1 MVKNKKDE
9 GILDAVNHKLDDMKF
24 RMILGFLAVL
34 QFAAVFLNSYSHVS
48 FGVQTKTSAAA
59 GKYDKKQNTVLKCHN
74 VPDCLFVS
82 SICLGRGRSHLRR
95 HFLQVATRGLH
106 FPGFKPHIICEFA
119 APHKPLICT
128 MQPHSHLTL
137 QCPTLQ
143 ILAVVPFITICFV
156 DKKALVNI
164 HRVVFFALQMILNAV
179 CMGYGGKI
187 KNGRQ

>member
-1 MVKNKKDE
+1 
-9 GILDAVNHKLDDMKF
+9 
-24 RMILGFLAVL
+24 
-34 QFAAVFLNSYSHVS
+34 
-48 FGVQTKTSAAA
+48 
-59 GKYDKKQNTVLKCHN
+59 

-82 SICLGRGRSHLRR
+82 SICLGRGCSHLRR
-95 HFLQVATRGLH
+95 HFLQVAARDLH
-106 FPGFKPHIICEFA
+106 FPGCKPHIICEFA
-119 APHKPLICT
+119 APHKQLICT

-137 QCPTLQ
+137 QWPKLQ

-187 KNGRQ
+187 KNDRQ

>member
-95 HFLQVATRGLH
+95 HFLQVAARDLH

-128 MQPHSHLTL
+128 MQPRSSSDAAVTNITDFGGSAVYNHL
-137 QCPTLQ
+137 
-143 ILAVVPFITICFV
+143 F
-156 DKKALVNI
+156 
-164 HRVVFFALQMILNAV
+164 R
-179 CMGYGGKI
+179 
-187 KNGRQ
+187 RQEGTC